1 MLVKAVPQR
10 NVSKECVK
18 VKLSNVPLN
27 ERVSWGRSVKS
38 HFPNC
43 LFNKIVIPVVL

>member
-1 MLVKAVPQR
+1 MLAKAVPQR
-10 NVSKECVK
+10 NVSKEC